1 MLETYF
7 SKRHTLARHRSG
19 PLGQHVD
26 SFAESLEA
34 QGYTPR
40 VIVEYLR
47 AAAHLSVWMETLGIQ
62 PERLN
67 ESILE
72 DFKSHFPA
80 CSCPFKR
87 TSAVSNARSAAP
99 LYLRHLRGCA
109 VVPVPPA
116 SAADSDCPLLQ
127 DFNEWMHVQRGVRTS
142 SLETYNLILREFV
155 RTLGDDPRRY
165 DATSIRSFVANRCAR
180 NGIATAKTTVT
191 SVRMLLRF
199 AAIHGLCD
207 GRLVDA
213 AQGVASWKLSE
224 LPRHVDGQ
232 TVERLIDSCDTRTEV
247 GLRDRAMLLLLTR
260 LGLRAGDVAELSLD
274 AIDWSAG
281 TLRLRG
287 KGRDYRI
294 LPLPQDVGDAILAYL
309 ERRQTSL
316 VTDRVFLRMHAPAGP
331 FANGNAVSCAV
342 NRAAQRAGV
351 SMPAWGAHVLRH
363 TVATLLLRQGVPLD
377 CVSGLLRHNSI
388 KTTTI
393 YAKVD
398 TRLLNVI
405 TQPWPVEVRP

>member
-1 MLETYF
+1 
-7 SKRHTLARHRSG
+7 
-19 PLGQHVD
+19 
-26 SFAESLEA
+26 
-34 QGYTPR
+34 
-40 VIVEYLR
+40 
-47 AAAHLSVWMETLGIQ
+47 
-62 PERLN
+62 
-67 ESILE
+67 
-72 DFKSHFPA
+72 
-80 CSCPFKR
+80 
-87 TSAVSNARSAAP
+87 
-99 LYLRHLRGCA
+99 
-109 VVPVPPA
+109 
-116 SAADSDCPLLQ
+116 
-127 DFNEWMHVQRGVRTS
+127 
-142 SLETYNLILREFV
+142 
-155 RTLGDDPRRY
+155 
-165 DATSIRSFVANRCAR
+165 
-180 NGIATAKTTVT
+180 
-191 SVRMLLRF
+191 
-199 AAIHGLCD
+199 
-207 GRLVDA
+207 
-213 AQGVASWKLSE
+213 
-224 LPRHVDGQ
+224 
-232 TVERLIDSCDTRTEV
+232 
-247 GLRDRAMLLLLTR
+247 MLLLLTR